1 MYIEDEVYP
10 YRVVTESPDSDNRI
24 AMWKWCCEQW
34 GRPRYGKPCGWYTSD
49 ADGRYMFLFK
59 NEADRNW
66 CMLRW
71 A

>member
-34 GRPRYGKPCGWYTSD
+34 G
-49 ADGRYMFLFK
+49 
-59 NEADRNW
+59 
-66 CMLRW
+66 
-71 A
+71 